1 MKAING
7 KVFYV
12 LVIVLAVAFSSIV
25 AVKSGLLVKPSEKSL
40 AVLKEIPQ
48 FDILDNQSEKERGIL
63 RDYGA
68 GTYTFQ
74 KPYVL
79 LNPYGM
85 NPLSALI
92 LFETKKPSRINV
104 IIRGDDKYST
114 FFYRSDEFVTFHQIP
129 ILGLYAGRNNAVILK
144 SSDNSGRTE
153 TSIVSIATEPLPP
166 DFQTYRL
173 ISSKPEKME
182 RGVTLSIACFE
193 RSYTCILDSR
203 GLVRGYLSNRRMA
216 HGTSIIRLK
225 NGNFLATGD
234 EYKQIPYNMTSL
246 WEFNWLGKVFREYE
260 IPNAVHHG
268 ISELP
273 NSDILCVS
281 NAKNMFE
288 SGTREDVA
296 IIIDRKTGTV
306 KKEYDFR
313 AILDEKRDP
322 YHHFHPD
329 IKNPPNID
337 WMHMN
342 AAIWDKRDA
351 GIIVSSPMQS
361 MLVKIDSTTSRIKWI
376 FGPHEGYEGRSAD
389 LTKYLL
395 TPVGDGFEWQWCQ
408 HKPMI
413 LSNQDDNPATLDILL
428 FDNGQSK
435 SFTKA
440 GSISPEK
447 NYSRGVQYRIDE
459 NKMTVRQIWQYGKER
474 GADGYATFLG
484 SADYLPASRNRLIAF
499 GGQLRNSGVPTD
511 EIVSGVMGQSSIES
525 RIVEVSESNEVVF
538 EVYAKGNEYS
548 SSAET
553 YQAERFELYS
563 PYGYKYRLGE
573 VRGERLGQSYF
584 CALNTDFSP
593 PPIFTWNLG
602 VKFNDIHREGNRLV
616 VDGEL
621 LYKGKTYLLGRAF
634 LIFRSV
640 DAVRVFAS
648 NSGLNSR
655 FFASINLDD
664 LPKGVYQLSIA
675 GAVREGNDTQNGTLF
690 SGHART
696 EYKVTKK

>member
-1 MKAING
+1 MKTINR
-7 KVFYV
+7 KVFYIP
-12 LVIVLAVAFSSIV
+12 VIVLAVAFSLIV
-25 AVKSGLLVKPSEKSL
+25 AVKSGLLVKPTEKSL
-40 AVLKEIPQ
+40 AGLKEIPQ
-48 FDILDNQSEKERGIL
+48 FDILDNQAERENGIL
-63 RDYGA
+63 RDYGT
-68 GTYTFQ
+68 GTYTLQ

-79 LNPYGM
+79 LDPYGM

-114 FFYRSDEFVTFHQIP
+114 FSYSSDEFVTSHQIP

-166 DFQTYRL
+166 DFQTYKL

-182 RGVTLSIACFE
+182 KGVTLCIACFE
-193 RSYTCILDSR
+193 RSYTCILDCR
-203 GLVRGYLSNRRMA
+203 GLVRGYLFNRRMA
-216 HGTSIIRLK
+216 HGTSIIRLT

-273 NSDILCVS
+273 NGDILCVS
-281 NAKNMFE
+281 NARNMFE
-288 SGTREDVA
+288 RGTREDVA

-313 AILDEKRDP
+313 AILDEKRNP

-329 IKNPPNID
+329 IKNMPNID

-342 AAIWDKRDA
+342 AALWDKRDG

-361 MLVKIDSTTSRIKWI
+361 MLVKIDSATSGIKWI
-376 FGPHEGYEGRSAD
+376 LGPHEGYEGRFAY
-389 LTKYLL
+389 LKKYLL
-395 TPVGDGFEWQWCQ
+395 TPVGKGFEWQWCQ

-413 LSNQDDNPATLDILL
+413 LPRRDDNPAALDILL
-428 FDNGQSK
+428 LDNGQSK

-440 GSISPEK
+440 GSISPQK

-459 NKMTVRQIWQYGKER
+459 NKMTIRQIWQYGKER
-474 GADGYATFLG
+474 GTECYTTFLG

-499 GGQLRNSGVPTD
+499 GGQLRDGGVPTD
-511 EIVSGVMGQSSIES
+511 EIVSGVLGQTGIES
-525 RIVEVSESNEVVF
+525 RIVEVSESGEVVF
-538 EVYAKGNEYS
+538 EVSAKGNKYS

-553 YQAERFELYS
+553 YQAKRFEMYS
-563 PYGYKYRLGE
+563 PDGYKYRLGE
-573 VRGERLGQSYF
+573 IRAERLGQSYF
-584 CALNTDFSP
+584 CVPNTAFPP

-616 VDGEL
+616 VDGGL

-634 LIFRSV
+634 LIFRSA
-640 DAVRVFAS
+640 DAVRVFAA

-664 LPKGVYQLSIA
+664 LPKGVYQLSVA
-675 GAVREGNDTQNGTLF
+675 GAMREGNDVQNGTLF
-690 SGHART
+690 SGHTRT